1 MKNPL
6 ANRTGWNLKHAL
18 RVISTG
24 LLAAVVGGAC
34 NEMRSPTAP
43 TDVRPAANSV
53 RATPLS
59 GSRSRRRAVMPPSAA
74 APAFSSLAGSWK
86 GTWTDT
92 RYNVSGPLS
101 ATFTVNGTAV
111 TTTGTIGLSSLGL
124 GNESGT
130 GSGTISGQTLNFTF
144 GAATVGNGSGTL
156 SASGPGSG
164 TGTVTGALNFGAFT
178 FSGHVSGT
186 TISGNFNFTSPT
198 GGLGTATLTKQ

>member
-1 MKNPL
+1 MKSPF
-6 ANRTGWNLKHAL
+6 ANRTGWSL
-18 RVISTG
+18 VSTA
-24 LLAAVVGGAC
+24 LLAAIVAGAC

-43 TDVRPAANSV
+43 ADVRPASNSA
-53 RATPLS
+53 RATPLA
-59 GSRSRRRAVMPPSAA
+59 GSNRHRAVTPPSSA

-101 ATFTVNGTAV
+101 ATFTVNGSAV
-111 TTTGTIGLSSLGL
+111 TATGTIGLQSLGL

-156 SASGPGSG
+156 STTGPGSG
-164 TGTVTGALNFGAFT
+164 SGSVTAPLNFGAFT
-178 FSGHVSGT
+178 FTGSVSGT

-198 GGLGTATLTKQ
+198 GGQGTATLTKQ